1 MAEGTL
7 SILLRNGTHA
17 AATKRLAL
25 KCDNISIQL
34 GRTPIQVPIP
44 TTTPQLIDLGTI
56 RPTISCAGLVDTVGG
71 DTTNTSDTA
80 EVRGM
85 ASFSY
90 NDGSSSQTYFIP
102 YKNYLE
108 QFICE
113 ELYSS
118 DKLVQVQIGDPSVGI
133 GSSASGFST
142 GGSIYECAVQSCNF
156 TLVPGFEDRYQFAL
170 QFVAKTANHVF
181 D

>member
-1 MAEGTL
+1 MAEATL
-7 SILLRNGTHA
+7 SVLIRNGTHA

-25 KCDNISIQL
+25 KCENVTIQL
-34 GRTPIQVPIP
+34 TRSPIQVPIP

-56 RPTISCAGLVDTVGG
+56 RPTLSLSGVIDSLGG
-71 DTTNTSDTA
+71 DTSNTTDTA

-85 ASFSY
+85 SSFSY
-90 NDGSSSQTYFIP
+90 NDGSSSQTYYIP

-113 ELYSS
+113 ELYSF
-118 DKLVQVQIGDPSVGI
+118 DKPVQVVIGDPTVGI
-133 GSSASGFST
+133 GNSSTGFST
-142 GGSIYECAVQSCNF
+142 GGSTYECAVQSVNF
-156 TLVPGFEDRYQFAL
+156 TLVPALEDRYQFAIQL
-170 QFVAKTANHVF
+170 VAKTANHIF